1 MKIRSYQ
8 AWYFLA
14 TNDSRVGGEERGVG
28 VGKAESSQQETFQ
41 LFCSKFFEIVTKNYP
56 TFYMVLGK
64 SPPGKSPPG
73 KFTPIKLPPRKF
85 PPGKFSPS
93 KFPPGIF
100 PLIFLILSYYKR
112 LFLHLTLHPQLRG
125 GRVYMCILLPGRK
138 FLISAER
145 LGVFSWKFGN
155 VETACLFQ
163 LPPLIHVFLPCSIQ
177 DCSTK
182 CLCGK
187 LPKQKLYISTIFD
200 GTVHWGE
207 FTLHQYYKHKTFVEK
222 KLLNFSLCLIVSSIT
237 FILYNNQILNNCFH
251 FSR

>member
-1 MKIRSYQ
+1 M
-8 AWYFLA
+8 
-14 TNDSRVGGEERGVG
+14 TVGLGGRERGGAG
-28 VGKAESSQQETFQ
+28 VGKAESSQEETFQ

-73 KFTPIKLPPRKF
+73 KFTPIKLLPRKF

-145 LGVFSWKFGN
+145 LGVFS
-155 VETACLFQ
+155 
-163 LPPLIHVFLPCSIQ
+163 
-177 DCSTK
+177 
-182 CLCGK
+182 
-187 LPKQKLYISTIFD
+187 
-200 GTVHWGE
+200 
-207 FTLHQYYKHKTFVEK
+207 
-222 KLLNFSLCLIVSSIT
+222 
-237 FILYNNQILNNCFH
+237 
-251 FSR
+251 